1 MHILCR
7 ECVSKMIC
15 IQVSW
20 ASPVQIQPV
29 FVAPFCFWFPGTS
42 GSSVLRGEGGS
53 HVLQPAFVLLPP
65 PHTVTAGDLRVSL
78 EVSTLCA
85 RQPCGDR
92 NRLFFFFFKRMSR
105 NVTVHLLKDVSVWFC
120 QVWKVWCLVSV
131 CVLGQQYDKTE
142 AGLCLTAPLL
152 HPVRAQNM
160 SHTIH
165 PLVLTSYGHPT
176 HVDQGHSRHSDG
188 PVI

>member
-1 MHILCR
+1 MSVTCANTTCLCCTFLLLVPR
-7 ECVSKMIC
+7 YIWVIC
-15 IQVSW
+15 SEGRGRITCFTTCFRAT
-20 ASPVQIQPV
+20 ASPTHRDSRRSE
-29 FVAPFCFWFPGTS
+29 GES
-42 GSSVLRGEGGS
+42 GGQ
-53 HVLQPAFVLLPP
+53 HTMCTPAMW
-65 PHTVTAGDLRVSL
+65 
-78 EVSTLCA
+78 
-85 RQPCGDR
+85 RQKQA
-92 NRLFFFFFKRMSR
+92 FFFFFKRLSR